1 MSGAKSDN
9 VISRFLYH
17 VFIDGLSG
25 MALGLFSTLIVG
37 TILAQV
43 GTLLGGPVGKAII
56 SITNVAKALTGA
68 GIAVGVAYKF
78 KESPL
83 VTISAAAAGLAGAFA
98 SSILSGAAFAG
109 GALVLKGPGEPLGAF
124 IAAFVGIELGHLVS
138 GRTKLDILI
147 TPVVTIV
154 TGALVGLWVG
164 PPISRFMTAV
174 GSLINWATVQ
184 QPVIMGILVSAIMG
198 MCLTLPIS
206 SAALGIILGLSG
218 IAGGAAVVG
227 CSAQMVGFA
236 VMSFKDNGISGLFA
250 QGIGTSMLQMPNI
263 VRKPVVWLPPILAS
277 AVLGPVSS
285 KVLGMLCGPV
295 GSGMGTSGLVG
306 QIVTYQTMAAAGV
319 GSGIILAEILLI
331 HVAAP
336 AVLTLLFASFMRR
349 KGWIQDGDLKLDI

>member
-1 MSGAKSDN
+1 MSTSKSKSG
-9 VISRFLYH
+9 ISRFAYH

-37 TILAQV
+37 TILAQI
-43 GTLLGGPVGKAII
+43 GTLLGGHVGNVIVSI
-56 SITNVAKALTGA
+56 SNVAKGLTGA

-83 VTISAAAAGLAGAFA
+83 VTISSAVAGLAGAFA

-138 GRTKLDILI
+138 GRTKLDILV
-147 TPVVTIV
+147 TPIVTIFA
-154 TGALVGLWVG
+154 GALVGLWVG

-174 GSLINWATVQ
+174 GALINWATVQ
-184 QPVIMGILVSAIMG
+184 QPVIMGILVSVIMG

-206 SAALGIILGLSG
+206 SAAIGIILGLSG

-236 VMSFKDNGISGLFA
+236 VMSYRDNGIGGLFA

-263 VRKPVVWLPPILAS
+263 VRKPIVWLPPILAS
-277 AVLGPVSS
+277 AVLGPISS
-285 KVLGMLCGPV
+285 KVLGMVCGPV

-319 GSGIILAEILLI
+319 NSGIILAEIILM

-336 AVLTLLFASFMRR
+336 AVLTLLFASFMGR
-349 KGWIQDGDLKLDI
+349 KGWINPGDLKLDI